1 MGLGRLRPIAVAL
14 VLMIVVGVVVA
25 LTPSAGTATTFGIRT
40 AGHGQ
45 TSPVGALFTLTPSG
59 QLSSHFCTASVVD
72 SRAGDLLITAAHCVT
87 GRSADQVAFVP
98 DYSKGQEPFGSWTV
112 SQIIMDQQ
120 WQSSSDADDDFAFLI
135 VHQAGSKVPVQA
147 LTGGEEVGI
156 GVSSA
161 RTVKV
166 AGYPDSQD
174 GMITC
179 ENPVQDFSS
188 TQLEFDCDGFTDGT
202 SGSPLLAYSGPFDN
216 VDTVIGVI
224 GGYQQG
230 GFTSSVSYA
239 AKFGS
244 QMTVLYQHA
253 LAAAGG

>member
-59 QLSSHFCTASVVD
+59 QLSGHFCTASVVD
-72 SRAGDLLITAAHCVT
+72 SPAGDLLITAAHCVT
-87 GRSADQVAFVP
+87 GRTADQIAFVP
-98 DYSKGQEPFGSWTV
+98 DYSNGQKPFGTWTV
-112 SQIIMDQQ
+112 SEIIMDQQ

-135 VHQAGSKVPVQA
+135 VHQAGSKMAVQA
-147 LTGGEEVGI
+147 LTGGEVVGI
-156 GVSSA
+156 GVPSA

-179 ENPVQDFSS
+179 ENPAQAFSP

-202 SGSPLLAYSGPFDN
+202 SGSPLLAFSGPFAN
-216 VDTVIGVI
+216 VDVVIGVI

-230 GFTSSVSYA
+230 GYTSSVSYA
-239 AKFGS
+239 AKFGT
-244 QMTVLYQHA
+244 QMTALYHSA

>member
-1 MGLGRLRPIAVAL
+1 MGLSRLRPIAVAL
-14 VLMIVVGVVVA
+14 VITVVVGVVVA

-40 AGHGQ
+40 AADGQ
-45 TSPVGALFTLTPSG
+45 TSPVGALFTRTPSG

-98 DYSKGQEPFGSWTV
+98 DYAKGQEPFGAWTV

-147 LTGGEEVGI
+147 LTGGEAVGI
-156 GVSSA
+156 GVSSV

-174 GMITC
+174 GIVTC
-179 ENPVQDFSS
+179 QNPVQDFSS

-202 SGSPLLAYSGPFDN
+202 SGSPLIAYSGPFDN

-239 AKFGS
+239 AKFGT
-244 QMTVLYQHA
+244 QMTALYQSA
-253 LAAAGG
+253 LASARG

>member
-14 VLMIVVGVVVA
+14 VITVVVGVVVA
-25 LTPSAGTATTFGIRT
+25 LTPSAGTATTFGVRT
-40 AGHGQ
+40 ASDGQ
-45 TSPVGALFTLTPSG
+45 TSTVGALFTLTPSG

-87 GRSADQVAFVP
+87 GRAANQVAFVP
-98 DYSKGQEPFGSWTV
+98 DYSNGQQPFGVWTV
-112 SQIIMDQQ
+112 SQIMMDQQ
-120 WQSSSDADDDFAFLI
+120 WQSSSDPDDDFAFLI
-135 VHQAGSKVPVQA
+135 VHQAGSKVAVQS
-147 LTGGEEVGI
+147 LTGGEAVGI

-179 ENPVQDFSS
+179 QNPAQDFSP

-202 SGSPLLAYSGPFDN
+202 SGSPLIAYSGPFDN

-239 AKFGS
+239 AKFGT
-244 QMTVLYQHA
+244 QMTALYQSA
-253 LAAAGG
+253 LASARG